1 MLLSCQFR
9 HRIKFEASG
18 GGSEPETAGILSDG
32 QPENGG
38 VRGVLFGRFAHPR
51 CCSRILAKEKR
62 CQTWS
67 CSNLV
72 VVAREL
78 RGWKWPGEHFNR
90 MFPFFCQAYLWQLF
104 DKIDS
109 VQGVPHRAVASVC
122 GITGAIVL
130 WGVKLGFVPSEPSRL
145 QRIEI

>member
-1 MLLSCQFR
+1 MLLSCQCR

-72 VVAREL
+72 VVAQEL
-78 RGWKWPGEHFNR
+78 RGVGSGPVNTSTGC
-90 MFPFFCQAYLWQLF
+90 FPFCSQAYLWQLF

-130 WGVKLGFVPSEPSRL
+130 WGVKLGFVPSD
-145 QRIEI
+145 